1 MRVTRGYTD
10 KDIVINSD
18 TYRERERRKE
28 KEKKKKKIVNRAP
41 HSRLTESSYDLN
53 FYFSITAFRQ

>member
-18 TYRERERRKE
+18 TYREREEEGKGKKE
-28 KEKKKKKIVNRAP
+28 KEDSK
-41 HSRLTESSYDLN
+41 SS
-53 FYFSITAFRQ
+53 ST